1 MRDNQYSLT
10 LARILVWGKNMS
22 EKFETLARMTTYRSH
37 LEDFQLFSTLHQFFT
52 SLSQVSD
59 QLQDE
64 LEFEVNGLETDILTF
79 KEGEYLNELEIEIA
93 ARLSLWRQALE
104 KFDSDLCASA
114 LRQYF
119 EQVTIPDSNTLE
131 IILSFYLSKSFKTN
145 NDRDKIDLIATWWG
159 QLVLKQE
166 EMAAISL
173 SQLPIIRGRLERIYL
188 SFGLIPMPVSEARD
202 AIEILEFERKRLLTV
217 RSLRE
222 LIEKQ
227 ILLRL
232 RKLKSGLGD
241 LLFQPAI
248 LTEIVAL
255 NIDIR
260 STFRAL
266 FLAEQSRLANFFQP
280 IPKTYSIEAVERT
293 LDDIQIEP
301 LMEEYDENIQIPRID
316 SKKLDKLGAEI
327 VAQHL
332 STVSQ
337 IDNSIT
343 LDKKELLKVI
353 QSIRAAIQILDKNLE
368 PLLKKLN
375 Q

>member
-1 MRDNQYSLT
+1 ML
-10 LARILVWGKNMS
+10 G
-22 EKFETLARMTTYRSH
+22 KFETLARMTTYRSH

-52 SLSQVSD
+52 SLCQVSD

-93 ARLSLWRQALE
+93 TRLSLWRQALE
-104 KFDSDLCASA
+104 KFDSDLSASA

-119 EQVTIPDSNTLE
+119 EQVTIPDTNTLE
-131 IILSFYLSKSFKTN
+131 IILSFYLSKSVKTS

-159 QLVLKQE
+159 QLLLKQE
-166 EMAAISL
+166 EIAVISL
-173 SQLPIIRGRLERIYL
+173 SQLPIIRERLEKIYL
-188 SFGLIPMPVSEARD
+188 SFGLTPMPVSEARD

-227 ILLRL
+227 VLLRL

-260 STFRAL
+260 STFRSL

-280 IPKTYSIEAVERT
+280 IPKTYSIEAVEKT
-293 LDDIQIEP
+293 LDDIPIEP
-301 LMEEYDENIQIPRID
+301 LMEEYDENIQIPRVD

-332 STVSQ
+332 STVSK
-337 IDNSIT
+337 IDNNIT
-343 LDKKELLKVI
+343 LDKTELLKVI
-353 QSIRAAIQILDKNLE
+353 QSIRSAIQILDKNLE

>member
-1 MRDNQYSLT
+1 ML
-10 LARILVWGKNMS
+10 
-22 EKFETLARMTTYRSH
+22 EKYETLARMSTYRSH
-37 LEDFQLFSTLHQFFT
+37 LEDFQLFSTIHRFFT

-64 LEFEVNGLETDILTF
+64 LEFEVNGLEADILSC
-79 KEGEYLNELEIEIA
+79 KEGEDLNEQEIEIA
-93 ARLSLWRQALE
+93 TRLSLWRQALE
-104 KFDSDLCASA
+104 KFDSDLSASS

-119 EQVTIPDSNTLE
+119 EQVAIPDANALE
-131 IILSFYLSKSFKTN
+131 FILSFYLSKSVKTD

-159 QLVLKQE
+159 QLLLKQQE
-166 EMAAISL
+166 EVGIISL
-173 SQLPIIRGRLERIYL
+173 SQLPIIRERLEKIYL
-188 SFGLIPMPVSEARD
+188 SFGLKPMPVSEARD

-227 ILLRL
+227 VLLRL

-260 STFRAL
+260 TTFRSL
-266 FLAEQSRLANFFQP
+266 FLAEQSRLANFFDP
-280 IPKTYSIEAVERT
+280 VPKAYTIEAVEKT
-293 LDDIQIEP
+293 LDEIPIEP
-301 LMEEYDENIQIPRID
+301 LDRYEQNFEERFREISRVDQARM
-316 SKKLDKLGAEI
+316 DKIGAEV

-332 STVSQ
+332 AAISQ
-337 IDNSIT
+337 TENSIT
-343 LDKKELLKVI
+343 LDKRELLKVI
-353 QSIRAAIQILDKNLE
+353 QNIRAAIQILDKNLE

-375 Q
+375 NE

>member
-1 MRDNQYSLT
+1 
-10 LARILVWGKNMS
+10 MS

-64 LEFEVNGLETDILTF
+64 LEFDVNSLEHEILTF

-104 KFDSDLCASA
+104 KFDSDLSAST

-119 EQVTIPDSNTLE
+119 EQVTIPDSNALE
-131 IILSFYLSKSFKTN
+131 IILSFYLSKSVKTT

-159 QLVLKQE
+159 QLVLNQQGDSSV
-166 EMAAISL
+166 SL
-173 SQLPIIRGRLERIYL
+173 SQLPVIRERLEKIYL
-188 SFGLIPMPVSEARD
+188 SFGLVPMPVNEAKD

-280 IPKTYSIEAVERT
+280 IPKNYSIEAVEKT
-293 LDDIQIEP
+293 LDDIPIEP
-301 LMEEYDENIQIPRID
+301 LMEDYDDSIQISKID
-316 SKKLDKLGAEI
+316 PKKLDRLGAEI
-327 VAQHL
+327 VSQHL
-332 STVSQ
+332 SAVSQ
-337 IDNSIT
+337 INKDNSIT
-343 LDKKELLKVI
+343 LDKTELLKVI
-353 QSIRAAIQILDKNLE
+353 QSIRSAIQILDKNLE

>member
-1 MRDNQYSLT
+1 
-10 LARILVWGKNMS
+10 MS
-22 EKFETLARMTTYRSH
+22 EKYETLAKMSVYRSH
-37 LEDFQLFSTLHQFFT
+37 LEDFQLFSTVHRFFA
-52 SLSQVSD
+52 SLSQVVD

-64 LEFEVNGLETDILTF
+64 LNFDVNGLETDILAC
-79 KEGEYLNELEIEIA
+79 KESENLNELEIYIA
-93 ARLSLWRQALE
+93 TRFSLWRQALE
-104 KFDSDLCASA
+104 KFDSDLSASS

-119 EQVTIPDSNTLE
+119 EQVSIPDEETLE
-131 IILSFYLSKSFKTN
+131 TILSFYLSKSIKTD

-159 QLVLKQE
+159 QFLLKE
-166 EMAAISL
+166 DGLGSISL
-173 SQLPIIRGRLERIYL
+173 SQLPILRDRLEKIYL
-188 SFGLIPMPVSEARD
+188 SFGLKPMPLSEAKD

-227 ILLRL
+227 VLLRL

-260 STFRAL
+260 STFRSL

-280 IPKTYSIEAVERT
+280 IPKNFSIEVVEKT
-293 LDDIQIEP
+293 LDEIPVEP
-301 LMEEYDENIQIPRID
+301 MEAYPTDAPAVDKE
-316 SKKLDKLGAEI
+316 KLNKLGAEI

-332 STVSQ
+332 STLSQ
-337 IDNSIT
+337 VNNNIT
-343 LDKKELLKVI
+343 LDRRELLKII
-353 QSIRAAIQILDKNLE
+353 QSIRSAIQILDKNLE

-375 Q
+375 DS

>member
-1 MRDNQYSLT
+1 
-10 LARILVWGKNMS
+10 
-22 EKFETLARMTTYRSH
+22 
-37 LEDFQLFSTLHQFFT
+37 
-52 SLSQVSD
+52 
-59 QLQDE
+59 
-64 LEFEVNGLETDILTF
+64 
-79 KEGEYLNELEIEIA
+79 
-93 ARLSLWRQALE
+93 
-104 KFDSDLCASA
+104 
-114 LRQYF
+114 
-119 EQVTIPDSNTLE
+119 
-131 IILSFYLSKSFKTN
+131 
-145 NDRDKIDLIATWWG
+145 
-159 QLVLKQE
+159 
-166 EMAAISL
+166 AISL